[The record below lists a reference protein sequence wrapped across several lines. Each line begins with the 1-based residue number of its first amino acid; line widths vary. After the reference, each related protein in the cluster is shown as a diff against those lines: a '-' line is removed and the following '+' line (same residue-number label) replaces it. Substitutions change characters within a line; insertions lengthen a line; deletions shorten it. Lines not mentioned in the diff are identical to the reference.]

1 VLLQYLQAWQD
12 VSGCDSEEAVVAY
25 WRARGYT
32 EFDFD
37 HDGSLRMSLT
47 TPGEGASRFGFA
59 WRAFLVHPS
68 RAWLTTA
75 QHCMRHAVVSVPAI
89 RACE

>member
-1 VLLQYLQAWQD
+1 MLLQYLQAWQD

-37 HDGSLRMSLT
+37 HDGSLSMSLT
-47 TPGEGASRFGFA
+47 TPGGVLAGLALLGGCFWSILPG
-59 WRAFLVHPS
+59 PG
-68 RAWLTTA
+68 
-75 QHCMRHAVVSVPAI
+75 
-89 RACE
+89 